1 MVQSNS
7 ASSDSAPALSAQ
19 LYFDRPRGDSTRSE
33 AERETFELSIVM
45 PCLNEAETI
54 ALCIEKAEAFLKRAD
69 VRGEVVVADNGSTDG
84 SRQIANAHGA
94 RIISVPRRGYGAA
107 LLGGIMAAR
116 GRYIVVG
123 DADDSYDF
131 SSLDAF
137 LVQLRRGADLVMGN
151 RFIGGIAPG
160 AMPFLHRYLGN
171 PVLSFLGRLFF
182 GISAGD
188 FHCGLRAFRADS
200 IRTLGLQT
208 AGMEFASEMVVR
220 SALAKLKIVE
230 VPVALK
236 RDGRSRRPHLRTWRD
251 GWRHLKFLLVYSPR
265 WLFML
270 PGMCM
275 VVFGAFLGSLLALG
289 PLHLENNVVLD
300 LDSFIAACFMIVVGT
315 QLITF
320 SIISRYYAT
329 VTGILPDSRRA
340 RALVEHVTTD
350 RLVWLAVAFIIAGV
364 ALFGSAFSVWAHG
377 GFGPITTPFAPRSA
391 AAGLTAI
398 VIGLQTFFSAFL
410 LGVLT
415 IPLQRSTHDVSYAE
429 I

>member
-1 MVQSNS
+1 
-7 ASSDSAPALSAQ
+7 
-19 LYFDRPRGDSTRSE
+19 
-33 AERETFELSIVM
+33 M

-54 ALCIEKAEAFLKRAD
+54 AVCIQKAHSFLKRTD
-69 VRGEVVVADNGSTDG
+69 VRGEVVIADNGSTDG
-84 SRQIANAHGA
+84 SREIAKAHGA
-94 RIISVPRRGYGAA
+94 RIISVPRPGYGAA
-107 LLGGIMAAR
+107 LLEGIMAAR

-160 AMPFLHRYLGN
+160 AMPLLHRYLGN

-188 FHCGLRAFRADS
+188 FHCGLRAFRTDS
-200 IRTLGLQT
+200 IRKLGLQT

-220 SALAKLKIVE
+220 SALANLKIAE
-230 VPVALK
+230 VPVSLK
-236 RDGRSRRPHLRTWRD
+236 RDGRSRPPHLKTWRD
-251 GWRHLKFLLVYSPR
+251 GWRHLKFLLMYSPR

-270 PGMCM
+270 PGMCF
-275 VVFGAFLGSLLALG
+275 VVLGALLAGLLAFG
-289 PLHLENNVVLD
+289 PLHLEDNVVLD

-320 SIISRYYAT
+320 SAISRYYAT
-329 VTGILPDSRRA
+329 VTGILPDNRRV

-350 RLVWLAVAFIIAGV
+350 RLVGLAMAFIIAGV
-364 ALFGSAFSVWAHG
+364 SLFASAFFVWARG
-377 GFGPITTPFAPRSA
+377 RFGPISTPFAPRSA

-415 IPLQRSTHDVSYAE
+415 IPLQRSTPVAGFPEFEPHE
-429 I
+429 NIP

>member
-1 MVQSNS
+1 
-7 ASSDSAPALSAQ
+7 
-19 LYFDRPRGDSTRSE
+19 
-33 AERETFELSIVM
+33 
-45 PCLNEAETI
+45 
-54 ALCIEKAEAFLKRAD
+54 
-69 VRGEVVVADNGSTDG
+69 
-84 SRQIANAHGA
+84 
-94 RIISVPRRGYGAA
+94 
-107 LLGGIMAAR
+107 MAAQ
-116 GRYIVVG
+116 GRYIVMG

-160 AMPFLHRYLGN
+160 AMPFLHRHIGN

-200 IRTLGLQT
+200 IRNLGLQAT
-208 AGMEFASEMVVR
+208 GMEFASEMVVR

-236 RDGRSRRPHLRTWRD
+236 RDGRSRPPHLKTWRD
-251 GWRHLKFLLVYSPR
+251 GWRHLKFLLMYSPR

-270 PGMCM
+270 PGTSF
-275 VVFGAFLGSLLALG
+275 VVLGALLAGLLAFG
-289 PLHLENNVVLD
+289 PLHLEDNVVLD

-320 SIISRYYAT
+320 SVISRYYAT
-329 VTGILPDSRRA
+329 VTGILPDNRRA
-340 RALVEHVTTD
+340 RMLVEHITTD
-350 RLVWLAVAFIIAGV
+350 RLVWLAIAFIIAGV

-398 VIGLQTFFSAFL
+398 VIGLQTFFFAFF

-415 IPLQRSTHDVSYAE
+415 IPLQRSTPVA
-429 I
+429 